1 MNTQFFTPGK
11 KLILLVVIGFAI
23 IFSIKISGPGLAR
36 SNEEREIE
44 NKIPK
49 HLPLKV
55 KLKKEKEVKVKD
67 FNNDQWVRDFELEV
81 TNTSEKPIYFLSIYV
96 LLPEFIGPSGG
107 VRGMPLRY
115 GRLDF
120 VKLDTRPLPEDV
132 PIKPGE
138 TYTFEIPEPQ
148 QRGWY
153 ARQAA
158 GPVTNPRKLQ
168 LIFSGLSFGDG
179 TGFGGTTGLPYPNK
193 QVSRAELDARCL
205 EQRAQKQE
213 WNGDI
218 RNGPPDLLIRQRLFE
233 TRPAAL
239 LPVRFFCIDLSSR
252 EAPTIRTVLSR
263 YSMFF
268 PKRKYEFL
276 FVW

>member
-23 IFSIKISGPGLAR
+23 IFSIKLSGPGLAQD
-36 SNEEREIE
+36 NEEREIE

-55 KLKKEKEVKVKD
+55 KLKKEKEHQVKD

-81 TNTSEKPIYFLSIYV
+81 TNTSEKPIYFLDMFV

-115 GRLDF
+115 GRMAF
-120 VKLDTRPLPEDV
+120 IKSATRPLPDDI

-138 TYTFEIPEPQ
+138 TYTFKIPEMDQ
-148 QRGWY
+148 IAWY
-153 ARQAA
+153 ERQAA
-158 GPVTNPRKLQ
+158 GPVRNPRKLR

-179 TGFGGTTGLPYPNK
+179 TGFHGTTGLPSPNK
-193 QVSRAELDARCL
+193 QISQAELDARCL
-205 EQRAQKQE
+205 EQRAQKQK
-213 WNGDI
+213 WTGDV
-218 RNGPPDLLIRQRLFE
+218 RTGPPKLLIHQRLFE
-233 TRPAAL
+233 TKPAAL
-239 LPVRFFCIDLSSR
+239 LPVRFF
-252 EAPTIRTVLSR
+252 
-263 YSMFF
+263 
-268 PKRKYEFL
+268 
-276 FVW
+276 